1 MTQLFLILS
10 CSSFNTTR
18 NEHSTYTNSQ
28 KLRTAQ
34 LCLECVSNL
43 DELEKSTLERTWGRR
58 VPPVLRVGG
67 GGGTSPPRPPHCAAT
82 AYIGNH
88 ANFLCFDLYKIWCMF
103 DQPALY
109 RRMVLINNKNL
120 KLQSATIATWA
131 LSKLIS

>member
-1 MTQLFLILS
+1 M
-10 CSSFNTTR
+10 
-18 NEHSTYTNSQ
+18 
-28 KLRTAQ
+28 
-34 LCLECVSNL
+34 CLEFGRIG
-43 DELEKSTLERTWGRR
+43 KSTLERTWGRR
-58 VPPVLRVGG
+58 VLP
-67 GGGTSPPRPPHCAAT
+67 PPHCAAT